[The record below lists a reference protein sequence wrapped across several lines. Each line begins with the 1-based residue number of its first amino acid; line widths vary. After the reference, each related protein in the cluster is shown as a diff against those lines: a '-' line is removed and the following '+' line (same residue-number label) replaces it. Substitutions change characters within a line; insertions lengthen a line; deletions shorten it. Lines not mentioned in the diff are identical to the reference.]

1 MEKDFVV
8 FILAFQRQYPVLMK
22 LSVVSEYFEYRVV
35 ISW

>member
-1 MEKDFVV
+1 VENDFVV
-8 FILAFQRQYPVLMK
+8 FILAFQRQYPVLIK